1 MRQTTY
7 ASMIE
12 HREIA
17 AGQLVTRRSPRALK
31 AAQIHDDGTFEGYGS
46 VFDVLD
52 TYGDIVRPG
61 AYAASLARHKADGTR
76 VKLLWQHDSECPI
89 GIWDDVYEDDVGLYC
104 KGRLLL
110 DVPKAREA
118 HLLMKS
124 GAIDGLS
131 IGFQAMAFEY
141 VSADGSS
148 YRDMLPGAPMESNQV
163 RAVTEIDLWE
173 VSVVTFHS
181 NPASRVTHVRSLV
194 GGAADSRPRNGSG
207 DRSAAA
213 GAADLGPL
221 VAAIARRQAA
231 IGKLFL
237 AR

>member
-1 MRQTTY
+1 MY
-7 ASMIE
+7 MIA
-12 HREIA
+12 HRDIA

-46 VFDVLD
+46 VFDLLD

-76 VKLLWQHDSECPI
+76 VKMLWQHDSECPI
-89 GIWDDVYEDDVGLYC
+89 GIWDDVFEDDVGLYC

-110 DVPKAREA
+110 DVPQAREA

-141 VSADGSS
+141 VAADGSS
-148 YRDMLPGAPMESNQV
+148 YRDMLPGAPMASNQV

-181 NPASRVTHVRSLV
+181 NPASRVTHVRMD
-194 GGAADSRPRNGSG
+194 GAADRRPAKTPVDLSAAARPRVN
-207 DRSAAA
+207 A
-213 GAADLGPL
+213 GAADLSPL